1 MIKVGLN
8 RIHIKDNSVKKIG
21 LEASGW
27 KGKTKNYMEQ
37 VIEEITRENL
47 ERSKELDKKQ
57 DPIENVS
64 EYQWAPHT
72 DIKEVEL
79 N

>member
-47 ERSKELDKKQ
+47 ERSKELDKK
-57 DPIENVS
+57 
-64 EYQWAPHT
+64 
-72 DIKEVEL
+72 
-79 N
+79 